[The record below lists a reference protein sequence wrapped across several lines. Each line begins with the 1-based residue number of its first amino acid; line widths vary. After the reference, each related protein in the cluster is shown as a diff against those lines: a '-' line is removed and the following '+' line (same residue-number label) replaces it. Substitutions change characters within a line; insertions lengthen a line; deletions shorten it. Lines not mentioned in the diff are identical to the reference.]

1 MLSDAW
7 NSVSA
12 AIKNQFSIC
21 RMNLSATS
29 VLSCTLE
36 QIIFAVVTLTPSKDR
51 KPLKLTNFYMIYCQW
66 INLCQARGKKTILII
81 QDSVSSMIA
90 KSMFIR
96 IPKMFKSK
104 QSLENRWV
112 LKMISEKDICSK
124 YCTMDLSPSHLC
136 QMICLSNNKPAV
148 WEVASIG
155 TSFPKNSTCLW
166 YQPSALQEKH
176 GF

>member
-1 MLSDAW
+1 MHEIR
-7 NSVSA
+7 SVLPSKTNFPYA
-12 AIKNQFSIC
+12 GW
-21 RMNLSATS
+21 TS
-29 VLSCTLE
+29 VQHLCPR
-36 QIIFAVVTLTPSKDR
+36 APWSKSSLQWLHWHLQR
-51 KPLKLTNFYMIYCQW
+51 IESLLKLTNFDMIYCQW
-66 INLCQARGKKTILII
+66 INLCQARGKKTILVI

-96 IPKMFKSK
+96 IPKMFKS
-104 QSLENRWV
+104 QQNLENRWV